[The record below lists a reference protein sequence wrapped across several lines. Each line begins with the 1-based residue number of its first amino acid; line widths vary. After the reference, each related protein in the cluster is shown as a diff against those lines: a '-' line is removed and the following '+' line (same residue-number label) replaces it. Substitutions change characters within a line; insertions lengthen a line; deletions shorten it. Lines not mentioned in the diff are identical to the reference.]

1 MANYVLVYKGGGG
14 MANDE
19 AARQKI
25 MEAWGKWFGSLG
37 ANLVDG
43 GNPFGPSAS
52 IAPNGSVSNAGGAGL
67 TGYSIIKGDSLQAA
81 TEAAKGCPVLADGGT
96 VEVYETF
103 PVM

>member
-14 MANDE
+14 MAPDE

-25 MEAWGKWFGSLG
+25 MEAWGRWFGSLG
-37 ANLVDG
+37 EQLVDG

-52 IAPNGSVSNAGGAGL
+52 IAPGGSVSNSASTGL
-67 TGYSIIKGDSLQAA
+67 TGYSIIKADSIQKA
-81 TEAAKGCPVLADGGT
+81 TDSAKGCPVLADGGT

>member
-25 MEAWGKWFGSLG
+25 MEAWGRWFGSLG
-37 ANLVDG
+37 QNLVDG
-43 GNPFGPSAS
+43 GNPFGPSAAIS
-52 IAPNGSVSNAGGAGL
+52 SNGSVGSASAGL

-81 TEAAKGCPVLADGGT
+81 TDAAKGCPVLSDGGT